1 MVKLL
6 PLLILSF
13 LTYSVNSF
21 QNQLYFPVSEFNE
34 FKPRLKSLKNRVHLS
49 ASLNPW
55 KIKYNVKWNQPNL
68 SLGLNLSR
76 GSNSLNSAS
85 GWSDKWNK

>member
-1 MVKLL
+1 MSMVKLF

-34 FKPRLKSLKNRVHLS
+34 FKPRLKFLQNRVQLS
-49 ASLNPW
+49 TSLNPW
-55 KIKYNVKWNQPNL
+55 K
-68 SLGLNLSR
+68 SLGLNLRR
-76 GSNSLNSAS
+76 GSNSLILAS